1 MQEGEL
7 TADIVRTYQNK
18 WNKGKT
24 FVFGVDRAHAQQLQ
38 KRFIEAGVK
47 AGYQDSYTKINE
59 RKKLKEQFHNGEIDV
74 LTNVGTLTTGVD
86 YDVRCLILARP
97 TKSDSLFQQI
107 IGRALRIAEGKE
119 YAMILD
125 HSDTTSRLGFITDV
139 EARYPVLSMGDKKTK
154 SRSSPEKLPKEC
166 IKCGAL
172 RAKGSICP
180 NCGFEAKVVSD
191 RIENDGQ
198 LFEITKDGMLVA
210 PRKSGG
216 AENWSLAQKII
227 FMSELKAFALEKGRQ
242 MGWIK
247 HAYKRKFGVWPYGS
261 LNDCIPANE
270 VGTYTRS
277 YCKSLDIAW
286 YNSQNYRNRVN
297 SKMGAGKSI

>member
-47 AGYQDSYTKINE
+47 AGYQDSYTKLID
-59 RKKLKEQFHNGEIDV
+59 RKRLKEQFYNGEIEV

-97 TKSDSLFQQI
+97 TKSDALFQQI
-107 IGRALRIAEGKE
+107 IGRALRTAPDKDIAL
-119 YAMILD
+119 ILD

-139 EARYPVLSMGDKKTK
+139 EARYPILSMGDKKTK
-154 SRSSPEKLPKEC
+154 SKSIPEKLPKEC
-166 IKCGAL
+166 MKCGAL
-172 RAKGSICP
+172 RAKGAICP

-210 PRKSGG
+210 PRKLGG
-216 AENWSLAQKII
+216 VENWSAAQKRI
-227 FMSELKAFALEKGRQ
+227 FLSELKAFVIEKGRKI
-242 MGWIK
+242 GWAL
-247 HAYKRKFGVWPYGS
+247 HAYKRKFGEFPAYGVLES
-261 LNDCIPANE
+261 CIPANE
-270 VGTYTRS
+270 VGVYTRS

-286 YNSQNYRNRVN
+286 FNSQSYRNRVN
-297 SKMGAGKSI
+297 SKMSAARQ